1 MSIVKFSRGS
11 YSNYNSEENK
21 VYFSKDTNQILMG
34 GVSYGVSVSDQN
46 LINNSIQKKD
56 NNTDV
61 LLANGNL
68 VEITKF
74 IGNIVYEESTGT
86 LYFQTPL
93 ETEESI
99 VASNVTV
106 PTVTTSNDGLMTSED
121 LEKLNEIDIEEIW

>member
-1 MSIVKFSRGS
+1 MAATVLVGVLLISLAVYLFTIFGNFSADMTK
-11 YSNYNSEENK
+11 ELTQ
-21 VYFSKDTNQILMG
+21 KDIDELQE
-34 GVSYGVSVSDQN
+34 
-46 LINNSIQKKD
+46 KKD

-68 VEITKF
+68 VEMTKF

>member
-11 YSNYNSEENK
+11 YSNYNSDENK

-68 VEITKF
+68 VEMTKF
-74 IGNIVYEESTGT
+74 IGNIVYDESTGT

>member
-11 YSNYNSEENK
+11 YSNYNSDENK

-68 VEITKF
+68 VEMTKF

>member
-21 VYFSKDTNQILMG
+21 VYFSKDTNQMLMG

-68 VEITKF
+68 VEMTKF

>member
-68 VEITKF
+68 VEMTKF

-106 PTVTTSNDGLMTSED
+106 PTVTTSNDGLMTSGD

>member
-56 NNTDV
+56 NSTDV

-68 VEITKF
+68 VEMTKF

-93 ETEESI
+93 ETKESI

>member
-46 LINNSIQKKD
+46 LINNSIQKID

-68 VEITKF
+68 VEMTKF

>member
-68 VEITKF
+68 VEMTKF

>member
-68 VEITKF
+68 VEMTKF

-93 ETEESI
+93 ETGESI

-106 PTVTTSNDGLMTSED
+106 PTVTTSNNGLMTSED
-121 LEKLNEIDIEEIW
+121 LGKLNEIDIEEIW

>member
-61 LLANGNL
+61 LLGNGNL
-68 VEITKF
+68 VEMTKF

>member
-68 VEITKF
+68 VEMTKF

-86 LYFQTPL
+86 LYFLFP
-93 ETEESI
+93 I
-99 VASNVTV
+99 C
-106 PTVTTSNDGLMTSED
+106 
-121 LEKLNEIDIEEIW
+121 

>member
-11 YSNYNSEENK
+11 YSNYNSDENG

-68 VEITKF
+68 VEMTKF

-121 LEKLNEIDIEEIW
+121 LEKLNEIDIEEIR

>member
-11 YSNYNSEENK
+11 YSNYNSDENK

-46 LINNSIQKKD
+46 LINNSIQKID

-68 VEITKF
+68 VEMTKF